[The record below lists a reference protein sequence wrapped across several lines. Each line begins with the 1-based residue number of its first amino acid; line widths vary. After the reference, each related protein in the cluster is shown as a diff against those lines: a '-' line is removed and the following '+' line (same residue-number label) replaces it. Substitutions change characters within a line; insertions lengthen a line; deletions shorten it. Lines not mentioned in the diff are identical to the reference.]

1 MRNGGECSH
10 VGFFFVSF
18 GRVCLNVGVDVL
30 MMRVTDY
37 VTCDE
42 WHFGG
47 GITWR
52 FVYKS
57 GAVFL
62 LMTRF
67 DAA

>member
-1 MRNGGECSH
+1 M
-10 VGFFFVSF
+10 
-18 GRVCLNVGVDVL
+18 CLNVGVDVL
-30 MMRVTDY
+30 MMMITDY